1 VTANGTSLPAEHFDQ
16 IVVDLQH
23 AEVVLDELNL
33 LVDRGLLSD
42 RPELNDTNDTLGL
55 GVIRLAFPPDPV
67 AEEAGVPGS
76 AGDFSVTEVL
86 QMIRY
91 AASYRYRGWTPTVG
105 KNRVLTGIGGEGGY
119 LGGGGGYLGG
129 GGGYLGGGGGYLGG
143 GGGYLGG
150 GGGYL
155 GGGGGY
161 LGGGGGYLG
170 GGNGTSPSVPE
181 AAPEPPRGHAGNG
194 QTVAVLDTPLYVGMN
209 FGDQVRYEGERL
221 AAEAEMPAASGHAAF
236 VVGLIRR
243 AAPGATIEVRPML
256 DAHARADA
264 WSVATK
270 MVDFARDNTVS
281 ILNLSLGCYTLD
293 NEPPLLL
300 QRAVDRLSSR
310 ILVVAAAGN
319 HRQPL
324 FSRPFWPAALNDV
337 VAVGAVDSAGELA
350 SFSPRSPWV
359 DVTAPGV
366 SLVSDFLT
374 GEVQLG
380 ASERTR
386 FDGYASWSGTSFAS
400 AVVVGEIAAHRE
412 NDELPRETL
421 RRLASYQNSSQVA
434 DYRYPKPIN
443 P

>member
-1 VTANGTSLPAEHFDQ
+1 VTANGTSLPTEHFDQ

-55 GVIRLAFPPDPV
+55 GVIPLAFPPDPV
-67 AEEAGVPGS
+67 AEEAGVSGS

-86 QMIRY
+86 QMIRS

-150 GGGYL
+150 GS
-155 GGGGGY
+155 
-161 LGGGGGYLG
+161 
-170 GGNGTSPSVPE
+170 GTSPSIPE
-181 AAPEPPRGHAGNG
+181 AAPEPPRGDAGDG
-194 QTVAVLDTPLYVGMN
+194 QTVAVLDTPFYVGMN
-209 FGDQVRYEGERL
+209 FGDRVRYEGERL
-221 AAEAEMPAASGHAAF
+221 AAQAEMPAASGHAAF

-243 AAPGATIEVRPML
+243 GAPGATIQVRPML

-270 MVDFARDNTVS
+270 MADFAGDNTVS

-374 GEVQLG
+374 GEVELG
-380 ASERTR
+380 ADEPTR

-421 RRLASYQNSSQVA
+421 RRLASYQDSSQVA